1 MYGGS
6 PPHPNKDWEDLFIRI
21 VNEKYDAEKVF
32 AHGVYLNNLSISLK
46 PIRNGVVEEK
56 ELLNELIKKGYS
68 GEELLNRARLGS
80 INFLKK
86 LSKISLDS
94 YETYNVKALT
104 DPRWIFD
111 YGNTDSLKEALL
123 IALNKMEKNIIL
135 IEKRRKE
142 KEDKIIE
149 NKIKEKNEKI
159 RLERLESDKKNK
171 LIVENLFDEGKEY
184 LTNKDYPNA
193 VLYFS
198 KAILIDPEDKFN
210 KNLFINRSKAKLEL
224 FDYLGAIK
232 DLTTTIDLGNK
243 NSMVYFERG
252 VLHYKI
258 EKFKEAIIDFSG
270 SIEFDSENKEAY
282 FYRGLSEINFGEKDK
297 GYLDLSTAGELGY
310 FDAYAEIKKNFIK

>member
-1 MYGGS
+1 MYKA
-6 PPHPNKDWEDLFIRI
+6 PHPNRDWDNLFTRI
-21 VNEKYDAEKVF
+21 VNEKYDAEKIF
-32 AHGVYLNNLSISLK
+32 AQGVYIDDCSIDLK
-46 PIRNGVVEEK
+46 PIRNGVIEIK
-56 ELLNELIKKGYS
+56 ELLDELIEEGYS
-68 GEELLNRARLGS
+68 GEELLYQARLWH
-80 INFLKK
+80 ITLLKK
-86 LSKISLDS
+86 LSKIWLEDS
-94 YETYNVKALT
+94 YDTYSIYAIT
-104 DPRWIFD
+104 DPNWIFD
-111 YGNTDSLKEALL
+111 YGNTDSLKDALL
-123 IALNKMEKNIIL
+123 IALNKMEENTIL
-135 IEKRRKE
+135 VEKRRKE
-142 KEDKIIE
+142 KENKIIE
-149 NKIKEKNEKI
+149 NELKEKNEKI
-159 RLERLESDKKNK
+159 RLEQLKSDKKNK
-171 LIVENLFDEGKEY
+171 LIVENLFKKGEEY

-270 SIEFDSENKEAY
+270 SIEFVSENKEAY

-310 FDAYAEIKKNFIK
+310 FEAYAEIKKNFIK